1 MGLIEDI
8 DKIGIDY
15 SNLPPDCPAMASERL
30 RKFFWGNNSRFTK
43 DYTQGDYARDL
54 DIVIGN
60 PCKGVIIPSSHE
72 DAKKL
77 LEKIFSAD

>member
-1 MGLIEDI
+1 MGLIEDLY
-8 DKIGIDY
+8 KKGIDY

-30 RKFFWGNNSRFTK
+30 RKFFWDNNSRFTK

-54 DIVIGN
+54 DIVVGN
-60 PCKGVIIPSSHE
+60 PGKGITLPSGEE